1 MDTVQTE
8 SIHSELFNT
17 NPIFKELVET
27 HQNYEKRLHE
37 LTELHYPNK
46 QEQTEETSI
55 KKKKLALKDEI
66 YNMINDY
73 SKNNE
78 LSH

>member
-1 MDTVQTE
+1 MDATQTD
-8 SIHSELFNT
+8 SIHQELFNN
-17 NPIFKELVET
+17 NPSFRELVET
-27 HQNYEKRLHE
+27 HRTYEKRLHE
-37 LTELHYPNK
+37 LTELHYPNSE
-46 QEQTEETSI
+46 EQIEETRI

-73 SKNNE
+73 SRKNE

>member
-1 MDTVQTE
+1 MNAANTD

-17 NPIFKELVET
+17 NPIFRELVET

-37 LTELHYPNK
+37 LTELHYPNEE
-46 QEQTEETSI
+46 EQTEETRI

-73 SKNNE
+73 SKKNE